1 MEVILT
7 EIPGCLAPRVAEEVV
22 QNRPLR
28 FVQLAGQA
36 AVTIVQKKL
45 RTLLNK
51 LSAVGRNHFRICE
64 DLTNQKAPRH
74 RARVSRIVPCGSV
87 GLSVR
92 ITPSEARIRY

>member
-64 DLTNQKAPRH
+64 DLTNQKA
-74 RARVSRIVPCGSV
+74 RVIGR
-87 GLSVR
+87 
-92 ITPSEARIRY
+92 E

>member
-7 EIPGCLAPRVAEEVV
+7 EIPGCLAPRVGEEVV

-64 DLTNQKAPRH
+64 DLTNQKA
-74 RARVSRIVPCGSV
+74 RVIGR
-87 GLSVR
+87 
-92 ITPSEARIRY
+92 E